1 MPIDVLLYSLADSLQ
16 EIKNS
21 YTGSKGDKLTIEADD
36 TVGHEEHEEDDD
48 NPAEDLCHPSSM
60 VDLVA
65 GVLLVLYPGHDD
77 GEDGEEEEVAEADP
91 EHRVGLEPL
100 AVRRLVEV
108 VNPCGNREKR
118 DKSPTKLPINR
129 AKSPPNRTQ
138 SRRGFPRHAHGIDWR
153 SGAATSRSAQEA
165 KRESAKRPQ

>member
-1 MPIDVLLYSLADSLQ
+1 MNGRA
-16 EIKNS
+16 
-21 YTGSKGDKLTIEADD
+21 LTIEADD
-36 TVGHEEHEEDDD
+36 AIGHEEHEEDDD
-48 NPAEDLCHPSSM
+48 GPAEDLCHPSPV

-108 VNPCGNREKR
+108 VNPCRK
-118 DKSPTKLPINR
+118 
-129 AKSPPNRTQ
+129 
-138 SRRGFPRHAHGIDWR
+138 
-153 SGAATSRSAQEA
+153 
-165 KRESAKRPQ
+165 KRERNPHEYFDQLKRQIEPIERGGFGLPTWDGLEEGRGDLAERP